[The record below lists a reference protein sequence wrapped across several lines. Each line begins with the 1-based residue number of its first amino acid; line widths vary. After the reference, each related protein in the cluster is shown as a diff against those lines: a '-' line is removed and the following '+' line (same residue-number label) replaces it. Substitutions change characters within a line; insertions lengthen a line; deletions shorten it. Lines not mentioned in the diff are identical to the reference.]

1 MRPVPRSTFRRD
13 EHHAILGEFRHE
25 HIVQQLVLLIDE
37 AHGSSANRLQ
47 LFGHRQTV
55 RSSLHGAGLQ
65 QLLETGDADLEEFVE
80 VRARD
85 AQKPHSLEQRNTAV
99 LGLIQDALGNL
110 FGTTATGGAYGYGAV
125 FKLAADGTETVLYSF
140 CGDPD
145 CVDGNQP
152 SFGSLVRDR
161 AGNMYGVAGLGADQA
176 GVVFKL
182 TP

>member
-1 MRPVPRSTFRRD
+1 MKRNSSSVSLSLQEQKSGRGKDGKGPT
-13 EHHAILGEFRHE
+13 G
-25 HIVQQLVLLIDE
+25 VLIEDVKGNLY
-37 AHGSSANRLQ
+37 GTTGGGGRY
-47 LFGHRQTV
+47 
-55 RSSLHGAGLQ
+55 GAGTVFRISPTGR
-65 QLLETGDADLEEFVE
+65 ETVMHHFTGADG
-80 VRARD
+80 
-85 AQKPHSLEQRNTAV
+85 AV
-99 LGLIQDALGNL
+99 PAAGLIQDALGNL
-110 FGTTATGGAYGYGAV
+110 FGTTATGGAYGHGAV

-152 SFGSLVRDR
+152 SFASLVRDR

>member
-1 MRPVPRSTFRRD
+1 MAQPEAEAGTEPARFSELVRLAGKPYCTTSPADGAVP
-13 EHHAILGEFRHE
+13 A
-25 HIVQQLVLLIDE
+25 
-37 AHGSSANRLQ
+37 A
-47 LFGHRQTV
+47 
-55 RSSLHGAGLQ
+55 
-65 QLLETGDADLEEFVE
+65 
-80 VRARD
+80 
-85 AQKPHSLEQRNTAV
+85 
-99 LGLIQDALGNL
+99 GLIQDALGNL

-152 SFGSLVRDR
+152 SFASLVRDR